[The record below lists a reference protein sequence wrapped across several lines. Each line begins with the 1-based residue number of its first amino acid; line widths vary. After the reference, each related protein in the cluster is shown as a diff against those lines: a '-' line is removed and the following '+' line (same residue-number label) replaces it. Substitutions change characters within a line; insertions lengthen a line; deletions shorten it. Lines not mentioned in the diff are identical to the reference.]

1 MIHFERIHF
10 EYGKPERSSRRPP
23 RVDDEARQILEDA
36 YTPEA
41 TRADLVNAVSQAIDA
56 LSDED
61 EDDEDEDVD
70 DDQDD
75 DTD

>member
-1 MIHFERIHF
+1 MASLKDQVADLQGSI
-10 EYGKPERSSRRPP
+10 
-23 RVDDEARQILEDA
+23 DEARQILEDA